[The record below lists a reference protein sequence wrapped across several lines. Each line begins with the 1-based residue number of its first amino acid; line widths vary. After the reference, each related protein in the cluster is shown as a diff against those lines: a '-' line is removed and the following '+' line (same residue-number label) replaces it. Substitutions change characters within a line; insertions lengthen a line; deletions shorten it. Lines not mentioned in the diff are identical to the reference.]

1 MDIVPTIISKN
12 QVTSIKFIKKPSVI
26 WIFLQAVFLHFK
38 TEMSFK
44 LSGRKF
50 ANLQI
55 ILLKLHLATLARY

>member
-1 MDIVPTIISKN
+1 MDIVPTIVSKN
-12 QVTSIKFIKKPSVI
+12 QVSIKFIKKLSVI
-26 WIFLQAVFLHFK
+26 WIFLQAVFPHFNAK
-38 TEMSFK
+38 MSFK